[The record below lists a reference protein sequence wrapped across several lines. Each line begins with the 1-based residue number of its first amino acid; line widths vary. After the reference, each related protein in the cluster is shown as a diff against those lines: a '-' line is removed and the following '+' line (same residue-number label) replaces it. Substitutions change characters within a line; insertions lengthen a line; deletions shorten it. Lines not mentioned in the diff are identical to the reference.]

1 MITQTFDL
9 NLIPNSGPIVIHVDQ
24 YDHGTGRL
32 IANLYDGDV
41 AYTPAAGA
49 TAIVQGTKP
58 DSHGFM
64 YDATLTGNTVT
75 MDLTEQMSIVAG
87 RVCVQVVVMEGAN
100 RTGSFVFYIDVQLS
114 ALPSNTDMSTSEYQV
129 IEELLETAQTINTNF
144 PYIGANSH
152 WWYYDIE
159 QSQYV
164 DSGVSVGTSIS
175 VGTTTTLPQGE
186 DATVTNSG
194 DNVNAVFN
202 FGIPRGPKGDQGTPG
217 ATGPQ
222 GPQGPQ
228 GEQGEKGDTGNTG
241 ATPNIT
247 MSATADGTSS
257 ATPTVNVTKT
267 GTAENPNFA
276 LTFSGLKGNQGE
288 QGPQGETG
296 AAGAAGN
303 GIVSITKTGTVGLVD
318 TYTIL
323 FTNGTTT
330 TFTVT
335 NGQDGQGSGDM
346 TKAVY
351 DNDNTVAN
359 AGGIVDYIDG
369 LNFDKY
375 LAVYGQTVIS
385 GADLD
390 KITTL
395 GSYRKT
401 GTGLKSGSPSD
412 IVSADEYVLIVVGA
426 MANKDFDTDSI
437 DPAAQLMIAHIAAT
451 NETKVYARGFA
462 GFTGIGVL
470 TPHWTDWVG
479 LNTPA
484 NVITG
489 KRVSSTVS
497 NDSVTFTDAALT
509 ATSIIDGPYVGGMV
523 MGIDSVTPGTG
534 TVTFTFTSTDADGE
548 TAYIWIR

>member
-9 NLIPNSGPIVIHVDQ
+9 NLIPNSDPVVIHVDQ

-32 IANLYDGDV
+32 IANLYDGDI

-58 DSHGFM
+58 DRHGFM
-64 YDATLTGNTVT
+64 YDTTLNGNTVT

-100 RTGSFVFYIDVQLS
+100 RTGSFVFFIDVQLS
-114 ALPSNTDMSTSEYQV
+114 ALPSNTDMSASDYQV

-159 QSQYV
+159 QGQYV
-164 DSGVSVGTSIS
+164 DSGVSVGTSVA
-175 VGTTTTLPQGE
+175 VGTTTTLPEGE

-202 FGIPRGPKGDQGTPG
+202 FGIPRGSKGDQGTPG

-351 DNDNTVAN
+351 DPNNVVAN
-359 AGGIVDYIDG
+359 AGGIPAYIGEYDFDAYLKLYDG
-369 LNFDKY
+369 
-375 LAVYGQTVIS
+375 TVLS

-390 KITTL
+390 NITAVGT
-395 GSYRKT
+395 YIKT
-401 GTGLKSGSPSD
+401 ASGLKAGSPSD
-412 IVSADEYVLIVVGA
+412 LVAADKYILAV
-426 MANKDFDTDSI
+426 MN
-437 DPAAQLMIAHIAAT
+437 AADNRDLTEEETLAGWQLLIAHIAAT
-451 NETKVYARGFA
+451 NEIKMYLRGY
-462 GFTGIGVL
+462 TGTTGSFIL
-470 TPHWTDWVG
+470 TPHWTDWVCLSNAPKVLTSTLAAG
-479 LNTPA
+479 NT
-484 NVITG
+484 T
-489 KRVSSTVS
+489 
-497 NDSVTFTDAALT
+497 VTFTDASIT
-509 ATSIIDGPYVGGMV
+509 ATSRISVFTSIFTDIEDM
-523 MGIDSVTPGTG
+523 SVTGMTLTLTFPIQESAM
-534 TVTFTFTSTDADGE
+534 TVQAV
-548 TAYIWIR
+548 IQN